1 MMEELRLSEMSS
13 ENIKKTFK
21 EQNIDGQKI
30 LASWNHKEKAH
41 RYKHKLEK
49 HYILH
54 RMIVAEAKKGQDEKV
69 QAI

>member
-1 MMEELRLSEMSS
+1 MSS
-13 ENIKKTFK
+13 VSMKKTFN

-30 LASWNHKEKAH
+30 KASWNHKEKAH
-41 RYKHKLEK
+41 RYKQKLERS
-49 HYILH
+49 YILH

>member
-1 MMEELRLSEMSS
+1 M
-13 ENIKKTFK
+13 KKTFN

-41 RYKHKLEK
+41 RYKQKLEK

-54 RMIVAEAKKGQDEKV
+54 RMIVAEAKKGQNEEV

>member
-1 MMEELRLSEMSS
+1 MSS
-13 ENIKKTFK
+13 VSLNATFK
-21 EQNIDGQKI
+21 EQNTDGQKI

-41 RYKHKLEK
+41 RYKQKLEK